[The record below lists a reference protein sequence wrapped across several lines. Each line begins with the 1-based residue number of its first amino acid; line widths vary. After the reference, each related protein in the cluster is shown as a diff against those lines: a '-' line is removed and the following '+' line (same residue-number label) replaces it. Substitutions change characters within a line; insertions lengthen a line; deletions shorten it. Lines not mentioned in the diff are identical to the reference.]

1 MDIKYKIG
9 IEFRRL
15 RIEKTGLSQDDFAR
29 SLGYDKSYI
38 SRIESGKQN
47 LTIDTIQML
56 CKALNITIQDLFQQ
70 IEVDE
75 KYNEK
80 NYQSY

>member
-47 LTIDTIQML
+47 LTIDTIQIL
-56 CKALNITIQDLFQQ
+56 CNALNITIQDLFRQ

-75 KYNEK
+75 K
-80 NYQSY
+80 